1 MVRENQ
7 SLMNNIQLFQKNT
20 EELLNE
26 NNALKDSLDR
36 FEVSYAD
43 LDLILQQKQTENSQ
57 LKTEVQRVKRNR
69 TISRERNSPERYNDS
84 PEKDMRKSFSVLK
97 IRPELTN
104 VLDTPERY
112 ATKEV
117 RPSLPQT
124 FNIPEIKNFKNQGTR
139 SLYEQF
145 LAKNQNKPQ
154 HDQRES
160 RFSYVQ
166 PEKEIVHRTELNGNY
181 SHQSPEREVFEYMT
195 PEKDRRPVKDLHT
208 NSKSHLYKTLVSYNP
223 LQMDYQQASP
233 STFDR
238 IWGQKMKNAALKQ
251 RLNHT
256 VDYITPQKQPN
267 QEGIAL

>member
-7 SLMNNIQLFQKNT
+7 SLISNIQLFKKNT

-43 LDLILQQKQTENSQ
+43 LDFVLQQLQTENSQ

-69 TISRERNSPERYNDS
+69 TISRERQSPEKYQDS
-84 PEKDMRKSFSVLK
+84 PEKDMRKSFSVLD
-97 IRPELTN
+97 IRPEITR
-104 VLDTPERY
+104 VFDIPETYTTR
-112 ATKEV
+112 EV

-124 FNIPEIKNFKNQGTR
+124 FNIPDINKFKSLGTR
-139 SLYEQF
+139 SLYEQY
-145 LAKNQNKPQ
+145 LATNQNKKQ
-154 HDQRES
+154 QDQRES

-166 PEKEIVHRTELNGNY
+166 PEKEIVHRAENNGYY
-181 SHQSPEREVFEYMT
+181 SHQSPDREVYEYLT

-208 NSKSHLYKTLVSYNP
+208 NSEFCLYKHLVTYNP
-223 LQMDYQQASP
+223 LQQDYQQDSP

-238 IWGQKMKNAALKQ
+238 IWEQKNKNATMKQ

-256 VDYITPQKQPN
+256 VDYITPQKQSN
-267 QEGIAL
+267 QNGMAK